1 MEFRVDT
8 KKYKYKGIIQK
19 RLPIMDRVSIYGYAC
34 IGLVGFALIGM
45 IIFTWIVLRKLR
57 RVPRR

>member
-1 MEFRVDT
+1 VDA

-19 RLPIMDRVSIYGYAC
+19 GITMMERVFIYGYMC

-45 IIFTWIVLRKLR
+45 IVFAWVVLRKLR
-57 RVPRR
+57 RASRR